1 MARMFCREKEER
13 EREGARRK
21 NRRKLKLLAIRG
33 VISAG
38 IVYCTVYGILYH
50 YVGKLPKDGGLGDDG
65 GRGRKGASFPS

>member
-38 IVYCTVYGILYH
+38 IVYCTVYGILYQKT
-50 YVGKLPKDGGLGDDG
+50 GSSITFTLA
-65 GRGRKGASFPS
+65 GRRSRG